1 MVPTSR
7 PALPATPLADSL
19 VLRRRG
25 GALEL
30 VSGRVVLLSSAAL
43 ETERAFGQL
52 AARLVSGT
60 LRRVIVGGL
69 GLGATVRGVLDV
81 ATPDTSIV
89 VVEKVEAVVALV
101 RGELA
106 HFSDRAL
113 DDPRVSVVCA
123 DVGDVIGATEGD
135 ADAILLDVDNGPEWA
150 SFRHNARLYVAA
162 GLAVAH
168 RALRPGGAFA
178 VWSGYPADP
187 FRARLRKAGFTPSV
201 EPLRE
206 RGRVRARAYVGIR
219 SAA

>member
-1 MVPTSR
+1 MRTLQS
-7 PALPATPLADSL
+7 ALPATPLADSL

-52 AARLVSGT
+52 AARLVSGK

-69 GLGATVRGVLDV
+69 GLGATARGVLDV
-81 ATPDTSIV
+81 STPDTNIV
-89 VVEKVEAVVALV
+89 VVEKVDAVVALV

-123 DVGDVIGATEGD
+123 DVADVIGAAEGD
-135 ADAILLDVDNGPEWA
+135 VDAILLDVDNGPEWA
-150 SFRHNARLYVAA
+150 SFRQNARLYVPS
-162 GLAVAH
+162 GLAVAR

-178 VWSGYPADP
+178 VWSGSPADP
-187 FRARLRKAGFTPSV
+187 FRARLRAAGFAPSV
-201 EPLRE
+201 ELLRE
-206 RGRVRARAYVGIR
+206 RGRVRARAYVGIK
-219 SAA
+219 AVA